1 VLDALLCLLIP
12 VKENSTKA
20 SDKKSKNVAQ
30 QAPKKGDKQAKKVD
44 AVNEELEG
52 NKDKAELPEE
62 VKKLN
67 KQIPIQMKQY
77 LMVALTQLGEQVM
90 KNPPN
95 PNTNKN
101 SNGRTDL

>member
-52 NKDKAELPEE
+52 N
-62 VKKLN
+62 
-67 KQIPIQMKQY
+67 
-77 LMVALTQLGEQVM
+77 
-90 KNPPN
+90 
-95 PNTNKN
+95 
-101 SNGRTDL
+101 